1 MIISEPVQ
9 TAVCRSRPAGAFVAL
24 VVAQLSVVGSYLPPL
39 LKKLPAPFHP
49 PQMIISLP
57 VHTALCPDRADGP
70 LMVLVEI
77 QLSVAGLDL
86 RPVFDTPPPQ
96 TIISLPVQIPVGL
109 PPPSGGLAGTPPS
122 AWGSYLPPV
131 PPYA

>member
-1 MIISEPVQ
+1 MIISDPVQ
-9 TAVCRSRPAGAFVAL
+9 TAVCRSRPIGASVVL

-57 VHTALCPDRADGP
+57 VHTALCRDRGDGA

-77 QLSVAGLDL
+77 QLSVAGLYL

-109 PPPSGGLAGTPPS
+109 LPLSGGLAGIQLS
-122 AWGSYLPPV
+122 VLGSYLPPV
-131 PPYA
+131 PK